1 MKFVHVTD
9 THLGKT
15 ESRIREREL
24 DFYNSF
30 KQVIDYALEKKVD
43 FVIHSGDL
51 FDVARPMTRTLI
63 FTVQQLMRLKEAN
76 IPVYIA
82 AGSHDI
88 GVEDTIISVL
98 EAIGLLKN
106 MSASRYY
113 KSEADKIIMDGE
125 MFKDVFICGL
135 AGKRENISDVYEKLS
150 PARHGNYNIFI
161 FHHAISDI
169 SEKFADITTSL
180 LPKGFD
186 YYAAGHWHGFF
197 ETKYSTGIVVYP
209 GSTDFNDLTEMENHQ
224 EKYFCIVDTETKKYE
239 KIKIRTRQIVSV
251 SVNCT
256 GHDAK
261 EIAAKTVAQI
271 PHNGSNAILIIKLNG
286 KLDKGTKSEI
296 DRNVI
301 TESAKSKGY
310 LYTKIYLSE
319 LENPEAPFVSTAHK
333 TAAEIEEEYL
343 KKQKYDDS
351 SINVAKQMITLFGKK
366 LTPAELKARQKAA
379 IEIVRGFLVDTKTD

>member
-1 MKFVHVTD
+1 MKFLHVTD

-30 KQVIDYALEKKVD
+30 KQAVDYALEKKVD

-63 FTVQQLMRLKEAN
+63 FAVQQLMRLKEAN
-76 IPVYIA
+76 ISVYIA

-106 MSASRYY
+106 LSAARYY
-113 KSEADKIIMDGE
+113 KTQGDKIVMDGE
-125 MFKDVFICGL
+125 MFRDIFICGL
-135 AGKRENISDVYEKLS
+135 AGKRENISDVYEKLQ
-150 PARHGNYNIFI
+150 PARKGKYNIFI

-197 ETKYSTGIVVYP
+197 ETKYDRGIVVYP

-239 KIKIRTRQIVSV
+239 KIRINTRPIVSV
-251 SVNCT
+251 SVNCA
-256 GHDAK
+256 GCDAK
-261 EIAAKTVAQI
+261 EVSQKTIMSI
-271 PHNGSNAILIIKLNG
+271 PPSGDQAILIIKLNG
-286 KLDKGTKSEI
+286 KLGKGTKSGI
-296 DRNVI
+296 DRNI
-301 TESAKSKGY
+301 ISESAKSSGY

-319 LENPEAPFVSTAHK
+319 LENPEAPFVSTERK
-333 TAAEIEEEYL
+333 TVSEIEEEYL
-343 KKQKYDDS
+343 KKQKYDDAS
-351 SINVAKQMITLFGKK
+351 VNVAKQMITLFGKK
-366 LTPAELKARQKAA
+366 LSPAELKARQKAA
-379 IEIVRGFLVDTKTD
+379 VEIVRGFLVDTKTD